1 MEAAQPT
8 EVVMSA
14 PMVTRTVA
22 AVAAESDELPMSAV
36 ELQNA
41 ERMAVL
47 SKQAQAQAEISC
59 SLDDPEGCEMC
70 SG

>member
-1 MEAAQPT
+1 
-8 EVVMSA
+8 VLSA
-14 PMVTRTVA
+14 PTTTRVVTA
-22 AVAAESDELPMSAV
+22 DNELPVSAV
-36 ELQNA
+36 EQQNA
-41 ERMAVL
+41 ERMNAL